1 MREKEK
7 ETANLCPPCIS
18 VPFVWCS
25 HEHMIPC
32 LKQGNVLRT
41 ALAWIAVEGHCRKG
55 CSELQFQVIVS
66 DMQAE
71 RNKVKIFADLCAVLQ
86 LPQRVETAAQLQP
99 TVFCW
104 CWCSP
109 SSPTGAGPPPCPPP
123 LPVFFPEKFLKH
135 SELRPGEVH
144 QFRKWELTP
153 PVLLISSG
161 AQQQCGQRSRQRCPV
176 MMAGAGTR
184 SLVSSSF
191 QCQSN
196 NLISA
201 EQLVLDYRLSTLSSP
216 H

>member
-1 MREKEK
+1 M
-7 ETANLCPPCIS
+7 
-18 VPFVWCS
+18 
-25 HEHMIPC
+25 
-32 LKQGNVLRT
+32 
-41 ALAWIAVEGHCRKG
+41 
-55 CSELQFQVIVS
+55 
-66 DMQAE
+66 
-71 RNKVKIFADLCAVLQ
+71 
-86 LPQRVETAAQLQP
+86 ETAAQLQP

-216 H
+216 HWAAELISFSYRSIMSQNNTQFTCITWNKDKMGSGVKDRSCITDPLSLHINTHHQGVSIQLFLEPVVLISLGGSELF